1 MSIRKI
7 DLITILQNDNHGL
20 DESIQ
25 KTKKSLNIQQQQYLY
40 NETYLDSIQHFNLVL
55 FFFYYIVLFVFE
67 FSLYWKNQVTFY
79 NQKHIFALLLVLPFA
94 NRIINILYS
103 IYQNN
108 SFYLITYN
116 KWHIL
121 NTGLFLYIPSIDI

>member
-7 DLITILQNDNHGL
+7 DLITILQNDNQGL

-25 KTKKSLNIQQQQYLY
+25 KKKKSISIQQQQYLY
-40 NETYLDSIQHFNLVL
+40 NETYLDTIHHFNLVL

-67 FSLYWKNQVTFY
+67 FSLYWKNQAIFY
-79 NQKHIFALLLVLPFA
+79 NQKYFFALLLVLPFA
-94 NRIINILYS
+94 NKIINILYS
-103 IYQNN
+103 IYQKD
-108 SFYLITYN
+108 SFYVITYN

>member
-7 DLITILQNDNHGL
+7 DLITILQNDNQGL

-25 KTKKSLNIQQQQYLY
+25 KKKKSISIQQQQYLY
-40 NETYLDSIQHFNLVL
+40 NETYLDTIHHFNLVL

-67 FSLYWKNQVTFY
+67 FSLYWKNQITFY
-79 NQKHIFALLLVLPFA
+79 NQKYFFALLLILPFA

-103 IYQNN
+103 IYQKN
-108 SFYLITYN
+108 SFYVITYN

>member
-7 DLITILQNDNHGL
+7 DLITILQNDNQGL

-25 KTKKSLNIQQQQYLY
+25 KTKKSLNIHQQQQLY

-67 FSLYWKNQVTFY
+67 FSLYWKNQITFY
-79 NQKHIFALLLVLPFA
+79 NQKYFFALLLILPFA

-103 IYQNN
+103 IYQKN
-108 SFYLITYN
+108 SFYVITYN